1 MGRPPRDVIFL
12 HHLTRPAPFWTAGFF
27 VSGIPGHP
35 RPMTFHPSERS
46 GIGLM
51 LGSVV
56 LFATNALLVRGLSL
70 AVPAADGWVA
80 SLFRGVIGLG
90 VVAVFFRAG
99 FRPGHLFKHRLL
111 MFRGLLGGFGILVL
125 YLTVVELG
133 AGRAVII
140 NLSYPIFGSLFAAL
154 WLGETLPA
162 RSWVWM
168 IAGFGGL
175 LVFLGGGL
183 DLAIGPYDWLA
194 LAGAVAAG
202 AVVVMI
208 RQLRHSE
215 STATIYAAQCLASA
229 MIAVGPASAPTLTLP
244 APAVALMTL
253 AAVLV
258 ALAQLAMT
266 HAYRSLSVARG
277 SSIQMLLPLVTAL
290 GGWMLFQER
299 FTLVELGGAALT
311 LFATTRVLASPSR
324 PPVEKSA
331 TA

>member
-1 MGRPPRDVIFL
+1 
-12 HHLTRPAPFWTAGFF
+12 
-27 VSGIPGHP
+27 
-35 RPMTFHPSERS
+35 MTFHPSERS

-56 LFATNALLVRGLSL
+56 LFAVNALLIRGLNL

-80 SLFRGVIGLG
+80 SLFRGVIGLA
-90 VVAVFFRAG
+90 VVAVFFRG
-99 FRPGHLFKHRLL
+99 SFRPGHLFKHRLL
-111 MFRGLLGGFGILVL
+111 IVRGLLGGFGILAL

-162 RSWVWM
+162 RSWAWM
-168 IAGFGGL
+168 VAGFGGL

-183 DLAIGPYDWLA
+183 DFHVGPYDLLA

-202 AVVVMI
+202 GVVVMI

-215 STATIYAAQCLASA
+215 STATIYAAQCLASVL
-229 MIAVGPASAPTLTLP
+229 IAGGPATAPTLTLP
-244 APAVALMTL
+244 ATAVALMTL

-258 ALAQLAMT
+258 AIAQLAMT

-277 SSIQMLLPLVTAL
+277 SSIQMLLPLVTAI
-290 GGWMLFQER
+290 GGWQLFGER
-299 FTLVELGGAALT
+299 FTPLELGGAALT
-311 LFATTRVLASPSR
+311 LFATTRILAVPAIR
-324 PPVEKSA
+324 FAEKPA
-331 TA
+331 AA

>member
-1 MGRPPRDVIFL
+1 
-12 HHLTRPAPFWTAGFF
+12 
-27 VSGIPGHP
+27 
-35 RPMTFHPSERS
+35 MTFHPSERT

-56 LFATNALLVRGLSL
+56 LFAVNALLVRGLSL

-80 SLFRGVIGLG
+80 SLFRGVVGLTI
-90 VVAVFFRAG
+90 VALFFRG
-99 FRPGHLFKHRLL
+99 SFRPSHLFKHRLL
-111 MFRGLLGGFGILVL
+111 MVRGLLGGFGILAL
-125 YLTVVELG
+125 YITVVELG

-154 WLGETLPA
+154 FLGEALPA
-162 RSWVWM
+162 RAWGWM

-175 LVFLGGGL
+175 LVFLGGGV
-183 DLAIGPYDWLA
+183 DFAIGPYDLLA
-194 LAGAVAAG
+194 LVGAVAAG

-215 STATIYAAQCLASA
+215 STATIYSAQCLASA
-229 MIAVGPASAPTLTLP
+229 LIAVGPATEATRQLPTSAIL
-244 APAVALMTL
+244 LMTV

-290 GGWMLFQER
+290 GGWALFGER
-299 FTLVELGGAALT
+299 FSPLELGGAALT
-311 LFATTRVLASPSR
+311 LFATTRILAAPTGT
-324 PPVEKSA
+324 PAENPA
-331 TA
+331 TT

>member
-1 MGRPPRDVIFL
+1 
-12 HHLTRPAPFWTAGFF
+12 
-27 VSGIPGHP
+27 
-35 RPMTFHPSERS
+35 MTFPPSVRR
-46 GIGLM
+46 GLGLM
-51 LGSVV
+51 PASVA
-56 LFATNALLVRGLSL
+56 LFAVNALLIRGLSL

-80 SLFRGVIGLG
+80 SLFRGVIGLA
-90 VVAVFFRAG
+90 VVAVFFRSG
-99 FRPGHLFKHRLL
+99 FMPGHLFKNRLL
-111 MFRGLLGGFGILVL
+111 AIRGLLGGFGILVL

-154 WLGETLPA
+154 WLGDSPPA
-162 RSWVWM
+162 RPCAWM
-168 IAGFGGL
+168 VAGFGGR
-175 LVFLGGGL
+175 FDIHGGGL
-183 DLAIGPYDWLA
+183 DLAIGRYDLLA
-194 LAGAVAAG
+194 LVGAVAAG

-229 MIAVGPASAPTLTLP
+229 LIAVGPAAAPTITLP
-244 APAVALMTL
+244 SPAIALMTL

-290 GGWMLFQER
+290 GGWLLFGEH
-299 FTLVELGGAALT
+299 FTAVELGGAALT
-311 LFATTRVLASPSR
+311 LFATTRILSVPAVKPA
-324 PPVEKSA
+324 EKSA